1 MLPKCLSIVKAI
13 YAGFL
18 FMLCAMTAQPLSA
31 QEKKP
36 TLMILPSDNWCNQ
49 RYFMTTYDNQGI
61 EVSTPNYQQA
71 FVEDQELPV
80 VISKVGQMLTNLG
93 YSLKD
98 AEQETKAV
106 ANRAAEEN
114 LMVSKESN
122 ASVAQSPLDI
132 IKQRAKMDIIVQ
144 IWWKVNRESQG
155 KSVSFNLE
163 AFDAYTSKRIATSSG
178 TGPASDEIVPVLLE
192 QAVVSKIADFDM
204 AMMNYYN
211 DMKANGRE
219 IVLTIK
225 KWDDWD
231 NDLET
236 EYEGEELL
244 DCIQNWLS
252 DNTVNGNFNLSD
264 ATENFAQFEQV
275 RIPLVDEKGRAIDAR
290 GFAKDLRKYL
300 SSTYQITSKLYT
312 RGLGEAILVL
322 GEK

>member
-1 MLPKCLSIVKAI
+1 MRQITVFKIIISSIF
-13 YAGFL
+13 FL
-18 FMLCAMTAQPLSA
+18 FVFGLYPLLAQVR
-31 QEKKP
+31 KP

-49 RYFMTTYDNQGI
+49 RYFMTTYDNQGV

-71 FVEDQELPV
+71 FVEDQELPLV
-80 VISKVGQMLTNLG
+80 VSKIGQMLTNLG

-98 AEQETKAV
+98 AEQEIKAV
-106 ANRAAEEN
+106 SNRAAEEN
-114 LMVSKESN
+114 LMVSKESS
-122 ASVAQSPLDI
+122 ASIEQSPLDI

-144 IWWKVNRESQG
+144 IWWKVNKEPQG
-155 KSVSFNLE
+155 KSVSFTLE

-178 TGPASDEIVPVLLE
+178 TGPASDEIVPVMLE

-211 DMKANGRE
+211 DMNRNGRE

-236 EYEGEELL
+236 EYDGEELL

-252 DNTVNGNFNLSD
+252 DNTINGNFNLSD

-275 RIPLVDEKGRAIDAR
+275 RIPLVDEKGKALDAR
-290 GFAKDLRKYL
+290 GFAKNLRKYL
-300 SSTYQITSKLYT
+300 STTYQITSKLYT

>member
-1 MLPKCLSIVKAI
+1 MRQITVFKIIISSIF
-13 YAGFL
+13 FL
-18 FMLCAMTAQPLSA
+18 FVFGLYPLLAQVR
-31 QEKKP
+31 KP

-49 RYFMTTYDNQGI
+49 RYFMTTYDNQGV

-71 FVEDQELPV
+71 FVEDQELPLV
-80 VISKVGQMLTNLG
+80 VSKIGQMLTNLG

-106 ANRAAEEN
+106 SNRAAEEN
-114 LMVSKESN
+114 LMVSKESS
-122 ASVAQSPLDI
+122 ASIAQSPLDI

-144 IWWKVNRESQG
+144 IWWKVNKEPQG
-155 KSVSFNLE
+155 KSVSFTLE

-178 TGPASDEIVPVLLE
+178 TGPASDEIVPVMLE

-211 DMKANGRE
+211 DMNRNGRE

-236 EYEGEELL
+236 EYDGEELL

-252 DNTVNGNFNLSD
+252 DNTINGNFNLSD

-275 RIPLVDEKGRAIDAR
+275 RIPLVDEKGKALDAR
-290 GFAKDLRKYL
+290 GFVKNLRKYL
-300 SSTYQITSKLYT
+300 STTYQITSKLYT

>member
-1 MLPKCLSIVKAI
+1 MRQILIFRKILTSTIIFLLAI
-13 YAGFL
+13 GF
-18 FMLCAMTAQPLSA
+18 QSLSA
-31 QEKKP
+31 QVKKP
-36 TLMILPSDNWCNQ
+36 TLMILPSDNWCSQ
-49 RYFMTTYDNQGI
+49 RYFITTYDNQGV

-71 FVEDQELPV
+71 FVEDQELPLV
-80 VISKVGQMLTNLG
+80 VSKIGQMLTNLG

-106 ANRAAEEN
+106 SNRAAEEN
-114 LMVSKESN
+114 LMVSKESS
-122 ASVAQSPLDI
+122 ASIAQSPLDI

-144 IWWKVNRESQG
+144 IWWKVNKDPQG
-155 KSVSFNLE
+155 KSVSFTLE

-178 TGPASDEIVPVLLE
+178 TGPASDDIVPVMLE

-211 DMKANGRE
+211 DMNRNGRE

-236 EYEGEELL
+236 EYDGEELL

-252 DNTVNGNFNLSD
+252 DNTINGNFNLSD

-275 RIPLVDEKGRAIDAR
+275 RIPLVDEKEKALDAR
-290 GFAKDLRKYL
+290 GFAKKLRKYL
-300 SSTYQITSKLYT
+300 STTYQITSKLYT
-312 RGLGEAILVL
+312 RGLGDAILVL

>member
-1 MLPKCLSIVKAI
+1 MRQITVFKIIISSIF
-13 YAGFL
+13 FL
-18 FMLCAMTAQPLSA
+18 FVFGLYPLSA
-31 QEKKP
+31 QVKKP

-49 RYFMTTYDNQGI
+49 RYFMTTYDNQGV

-71 FVEDQELPV
+71 FVEDQELPLV
-80 VISKVGQMLTNLG
+80 VSKIGQMLTNLG

-106 ANRAAEEN
+106 SNRVAEEN
-114 LMVSKESN
+114 LMVSKESS
-122 ASVAQSPLDI
+122 ASIAQSPLDI

-144 IWWKVNRESQG
+144 IWWKVNKEPQG
-155 KSVSFNLE
+155 KSVSFTLE

-178 TGPASDEIVPVLLE
+178 TGPASDEIVPVMLE

-211 DMKANGRE
+211 DMNQNGRE

-236 EYEGEELL
+236 EYDGEELL

-252 DNTVNGNFNLSD
+252 DNTINGNFNLSD

-275 RIPLVDEKGRAIDAR
+275 RIPLVDEKGKALDAR
-290 GFAKDLRKYL
+290 GFAKNLRKYL
-300 SSTYQITSKLYT
+300 STTYQITSKLYT